1 MGGNGALMRSLL
13 NSFSPSIIRH
23 RSLIR
28 QFSYSDAIQSQSQSS
43 SSPSPSSPFESR
55 LRTIL
60 RNEIQYQYDYAPP
73 HQPVTE
79 FERFSVEDQP
89 GQQWITLR
97 AKSAEDENIK
107 IEATMFDGSI
117 LEPKSDDEDTEEVV
131 RLHISMLVD
140 IWKGKETDSME
151 FVCSAWP
158 YSLEIQKVY
167 MFKQDNS
174 PAQPYMGPDMK
185 NLSNKLRTGFYEFL
199 NYRGI
204 NSDLSRFLHQ
214 YMMNKDRIELLHWL
228 GKVQSYIEK

>member
-1 MGGNGALMRSLL
+1 M
-13 NSFSPSIIRH
+13 
-23 RSLIR
+23 
-28 QFSYSDAIQSQSQSS
+28 
-43 SSPSPSSPFESR
+43 
-55 LRTIL
+55 
-60 RNEIQYQYDYAPP
+60 
-73 HQPVTE
+73 
-79 FERFSVEDQP
+79 EDQP

-158 YSLEIQKVY
+158 DSLEIQKVY
-167 MFKQDNS
+167 MFKRDNS

-185 NLSNKLRTGFYEFL
+185 YGICCFHLCPRISFPQITFQLVAARYCYIVIGWIYVTKFSLFTCYLQEF
-199 NYRGI
+199 
-204 NSDLSRFLHQ
+204 
-214 YMMNKDRIELLHWL
+214 EL
-228 GKVQSYIEK
+228 